1 MRAGEKTL
9 AILLS
14 EDGRKVLE
22 LAALSLTESPFLW
35 VYVEESDDL
44 GLWARISR
52 EDGDHLVLIRWEY
65 VLTIDIPAGE
75 PKTLGLR

>member
-1 MRAGEKTL
+1 MRVSERTL

-22 LAALSLTESPFLW
+22 LAALNLAESPFLW

-44 GLWARISR
+44 GLWARVER

-65 VLTIDIPAGE
+65 VLAVDIPAGE